1 LLDNLA
7 LISIS
12 KIAKQKIYHSKVKE
26 HAVAGDEQVEMRF
39 KANAE

>member
-12 KIAKQKIYHSKVKE
+12 KIPKQKIYHSKKE
-26 HAVAGDEQVEMRF
+26 GTSGGGDEQVEMRF